1 MNHGVSLV
9 RIGRLLPGG
18 TEVGEGSNRPV
29 RCVAATHFGEVTVI
43 AKKLPVRE
51 IAVEVVCAAV
61 GRAAGL
67 PIPEPLLLVDD
78 QQVWHYGSADM
89 GHPNLAQ
96 YVSASD
102 SSVLDELKKWPALL
116 HAACFDELIA
126 NPDRHDGNLLYDGA
140 GFFLI
145 DHGMCIPHSMSA
157 TDTSDDY
164 HNNQLLDLQINT
176 CSDDISTQ
184 RAVSGAQEW
193 IKNSGASSIE
203 LADQAMVEHIELK
216 PKEELLSF
224 LRSRIAILG
233 DLLHD
238 RIKPSQQG
246 RLRLND

>member
-1 MNHGVSLV
+1 MNSGVSVV

-18 TEVGEGSNRPV
+18 AEVGEGANRPL
-29 RCVAATHFGEVTVI
+29 RCIAATHSGEVAVI
-43 AKKLPVRE
+43 AKKLAIRE

-78 QQVWHYGSADM
+78 EQSWYYGSVDV

-96 YVSASD
+96 YVTSSDASI
-102 SSVLDELKKWPALL
+102 LEELEKWPSLL
-116 HAACFDELIA
+116 YAACFDELIA
-126 NPDRHDGNLLYDGA
+126 NPDRHDGNLLYDGT

-145 DHGMCIPHSMSA
+145 DHGMCIPQGMSA
-157 TDTSDDY
+157 EDTSDDY
-164 HNNQLLDLQINT
+164 HNNQLLELKIGACN
-176 CSDDISTQ
+176 DDISTQ
-184 RAVSGAQEW
+184 RAASGAREW
-193 IKNSGASSIE
+193 TIKSGAPSIE
-203 LADQAMVEHIELK
+203 LVDQATVEHIELK

-224 LRSRIAILG
+224 LKSRIIVLG

>member
-1 MNHGVSLV
+1 MNSGISLV

-18 TEVGEGSNRPV
+18 TEVGEGANRPV
-29 RCVAATHFGEVTVI
+29 RCVAATHSGEVAVI
-43 AKKLPVRE
+43 AKRLAIRE

-78 QQVWHYGSADM
+78 HQTWHYGSVDV

-102 SSVLDELKKWPALL
+102 SSVLDELEKWPPLL

-145 DHGMCIPHSMSA
+145 DHGMCIPHNMAA

-164 HNNQLLDLQINT
+164 HNNQLLELQIDI
-176 CSDDISTQ
+176 CSDDILTQ
-184 RAVSGAQEW
+184 RAASGAREW
-193 IKNSGASSIE
+193 TMNSGASSIE
-203 LADQAMVEHIELK
+203 LVDQAMVEHIELK

-224 LRSRIAILG
+224 LRNRIAILG